1 VSVHTPPRPVSADE
15 LRRAWRAVQDGQF
28 RGRTHPAPATRA
40 DPRPATRGR
49 WVPTEP
55 VLPVIGCHGSAG
67 TSTTALA
74 IATAAG
80 PARVI
85 ECCTLT
91 ASGLAPASFAEL
103 GSGSGWA
110 LGRRDTVLIARTVDV
125 LVSLGEI
132 PVPEPADP
140 HITLTVLDIG
150 WEIGQALATPS
161 WVGEQ
166 LLSAQHVV
174 VVTTATVPG
183 IRRLEGA
190 LALLDTVHVVA
201 AVVGPRRRRW
211 PRSIQGGMGPLVRGL
226 DDRGDLVQIP
236 ADKQL
241 AARGLDST
249 PLPPP
254 LLSAA
259 GTLLRQVGDGTN
271 PKGSP

>member
-1 VSVHTPPRPVSADE
+1 VSVHTPPRPVGVDE
-15 LRRAWRAVQDGQF
+15 LRRAWAAVQDGQF
-28 RGRTHPAPATRA
+28 RTRTHPAPATRR
-40 DPRPATRGR
+40 DLRPATPGR
-49 WVPTEP
+49 WLPTEP

-125 LVSLGEI
+125 LVSLQEI

-150 WEIGQALATPS
+150 WEIGQVLATPS

-226 DDRGDLVQIP
+226 DDRGDLVAIP

-259 GTLLRQVGDGTN
+259 CTLLRQVGDRTN

>member
-1 VSVHTPPRPVSADE
+1 
-15 LRRAWRAVQDGQF
+15 
-28 RGRTHPAPATRA
+28 
-40 DPRPATRGR
+40 
-49 WVPTEP
+49 
-55 VLPVIGCHGSAG
+55 
-67 TSTTALA
+67 
-74 IATAAG
+74 
-80 PARVI
+80 
-85 ECCTLT
+85 
-91 ASGLAPASFAEL
+91 
-103 GSGSGWA
+103 
-110 LGRRDTVLIARTVDV
+110 
-125 LVSLGEI
+125 
-132 PVPEPADP
+132 
-140 HITLTVLDIG
+140 
-150 WEIGQALATPS
+150 LATPS

-226 DDRGDLVQIP
+226 DDRGDLVAIP

-259 GTLLRQVGDGTN
+259 CTLLRQVGDRTN

>member
-1 VSVHTPPRPVSADE
+1 M
-15 LRRAWRAVQDGQF
+15 
-28 RGRTHPAPATRA
+28 
-40 DPRPATRGR
+40 
-49 WVPTEP
+49 
-55 VLPVIGCHGSAG
+55 
-67 TSTTALA
+67 
-74 IATAAG
+74 
-80 PARVI
+80 
-85 ECCTLT
+85 
-91 ASGLAPASFAEL
+91 
-103 GSGSGWA
+103 
-110 LGRRDTVLIARTVDV
+110 

-259 GTLLRQVGDGTN
+259 GTLLRQDGDGTN